1 MRSHA
6 TSALSIPTSKVDL
19 KNVEPLRIADR
30 RFVDVALDV
39 VEANAVFGSL
49 LFSALMMLR
58 SNSLTMQ
65 RERGMK

>member
-1 MRSHA
+1 M
-6 TSALSIPTSKVDL
+6 LGPVG
-19 KNVEPLRIADR
+19 IADR

-49 LFSALMMLR
+49 LFSAPMMLR
-58 SNSLTMQ
+58 SNSLTMH